1 MAYAAVLLAS
11 LVTTAAWLPFLH
23 RPLTSDE
30 AGFLMLAQQ
39 WRPGHSLYGS
49 YWVDRPPL
57 LLWLFAVAG
66 QLGPSGATAAGF
78 VAPGVKV
85 LGALAGVVSVALAG
99 LLAGLVAPTR
109 RGRIAAVVLSAA
121 LLSSP
126 LTAMPEVDGEL
137 LAVPFVLAG
146 LVCLVAGMRGAWGW
160 RTAGLAAG
168 AGAAGMS
175 AVLVKQNVL
184 DVFVFG
190 AVLAVVS
197 LGRVPRLGRR
207 VGAFA
212 GGATTVLGAVL
223 AGAWTHGTTFAGL
236 WHAVVLFRGQASE
249 VIDASA
255 SGATLLRGAE
265 LAAASVATGAAVVLV
280 VGAAAVLGHRTRL
293 ARPALAMIGWEVFAI
308 AAGGSYWLHYLT
320 GVVPGLVLLVAIAPA
335 RSGRALA
342 RAVTYAVAA
351 TLTVWTYRV
360 AAPPPPSPEAQVSTY
375 LREHSH
381 RPTDGVVVG
390 FGHAEIV
397 AASGLHSPYEYLW
410 SLPVRVRDPHL
421 ARLLGVLAGPSAPR
435 WVVVD
440 GGGLDTWGVDAD
452 DAQQY
457 LLRHYVERVSYDS
470 WQVWER
476 R

>member
-1 MAYAAVLLAS
+1 
-11 LVTTAAWLPFLH
+11 
-23 RPLTSDE
+23 
-30 AGFLMLAQQ
+30 
-39 WRPGHSLYGS
+39 
-49 YWVDRPPL
+49 
-57 LLWLFAVAG
+57 
-66 QLGPSGATAAGF
+66 
-78 VAPGVKV
+78 
-85 LGALAGVVSVALAG
+85 
-99 LLAGLVAPTR
+99 
-109 RGRIAAVVLSAA
+109 
-121 LLSSP
+121 
-126 LTAMPEVDGEL
+126 
-137 LAVPFVLAG
+137 
-146 LVCLVAGMRGAWGW
+146 
-160 RTAGLAAG
+160 
-168 AGAAGMS
+168 
-175 AVLVKQNVL
+175 
-184 DVFVFG
+184 
-190 AVLAVVS
+190 
-197 LGRVPRLGRR
+197 
-207 VGAFA
+207 
-212 GGATTVLGAVL
+212 
-223 AGAWTHGTTFAGL
+223 
-236 WHAVVLFRGQASE
+236 
-249 VIDASA
+249 
-255 SGATLLRGAE
+255 
-265 LAAASVATGAAVVLV
+265 
-280 VGAAAVLGHRTRL
+280 
-293 ARPALAMIGWEVFAI
+293 MIGWEVFAI